1 MKSEIKFGPAGIGP
15 VNEAISNLEHFAK
28 LGLRACEV
36 AFTYQVYIHN
46 EEDAV
51 KIGKKA
57 HELGIEL
64 SIHAPYYVNLN
75 SEEKAKREA
84 TKKRILN
91 CCKMGVLMG
100 ASMVVFHPGYY
111 TNKGKTK
118 EDIEKTF
125 ETIKEGIIE
134 IEKEI
139 KKHGW
144 KIKVAPE
151 AMGKINVF
159 GSVEEISKLAKETGC
174 SFCLDFAHILAREK
188 SVDYE
193 KIVKLFPGKKWHLHF
208 SGIIYGDKGERAHRK
223 TKKEEWS
230 ELLKNLPKDK
240 EIVIINESPDMVND
254 SVEGLNIYKKL

>member
-15 VNEAISNLEHFAK
+15 VNEAISNLGHFAK

-51 KIGKKA
+51 RIGKKA
-57 HELGIEL
+57 RELGIEL

-91 CCKMGVLMG
+91 CCRVGELMG
-100 ASMVVFHPGYY
+100 ASIVVFHPGYY
-111 TNKGKTK
+111 GK
-118 EDIEKTF
+118 DREKAF
-125 ETIKEGIIE
+125 ETIKEGVLE
-134 IEKEI
+134 IMHET

-144 KIKVAPE
+144 KIKIAPE

-159 GSVEEISKLAKETGC
+159 GSIEEISKLVKETGC
-174 SFCLDFAHILAREK
+174 SFCLDFAHILARDK
-188 SVDYE
+188 SVDYG
-193 KIVKLFPGKKWHLHF
+193 KIEKLFPGKRWHLHF
-208 SGIIYGDKGERAHRK
+208 SGIIYGDKGERAHRG
-223 TKKEEWS
+223 TKKEEWTT
-230 ELLKNLPKDK
+230 LLKNLPKDK
-240 EIVIINESPDMVND
+240 EIVMINESPDMVND
-254 SVEGLNIYKKL
+254 SVEGLNIYNKL

>member
-36 AFTYQVYIHN
+36 AFTYQVYVHN

-51 KIGKKA
+51 RIGKKA
-57 HELGIEL
+57 RELGIEL

-84 TKKRILN
+84 TKKRILD
-91 CCKMGVLMG
+91 CCRVGELMG

-111 TNKGKTK
+111 GSDRIKAG
-118 EDIEKTF
+118 D
-125 ETIKEGIIE
+125 TIKQGIME
-134 IEKEI
+134 IMQEI
-139 KKHGW
+139 KKKGW

-159 GSVEEISKLAKETGC
+159 GSVEEISRLAKETGC
-174 SFCLDFAHILAREK
+174 LFCLDFAHILARDK
-188 SVDYE
+188 TVDYD
-193 KIVKLFPGKKWHLHF
+193 KIEKLFPGKKWHLHF
-208 SGIIYGDKGERAHRK
+208 SGIIYGDKGERAHRG
-223 TKKEEWS
+223 TKKEEW
-230 ELLKNLPKDK
+230 ETLLKNLPKDK

-254 SVEGLNIYKKL
+254 SVEGLNIYKGL